1 MSVDLL
7 HRLLV
12 IAVLVLLALFLIHA
26 TFGWNP

>member
-1 MSVDLL
+1 MNLSVL
-7 HRLLV
+7 HQVVV